1 MHFRTLLKQLNN
13 TASGMSMGRLK
24 TNSAKIP
31 ADISSQ
37 EWREKDSADSVAITK
52 YERLLIIIVGSKKNR
67 QEQSD
72 DGLGNALAKQHIRG
86 RRVR

>member
-1 MHFRTLLKQLNN
+1 MLKQLKN
-13 TASGMSMGRLK
+13 TASDVSMGRLK

-31 ADISSQ
+31 ADISPQ
-37 EWREKDSADSVAITK
+37 EWREKDRADSVAITK
-52 YERLLIIIVGSKKNR
+52 SARLLIIIVGSKKNR
-67 QEQSD
+67 QDQSD